1 MALDDSVLSELLDM
15 FRAGDGLDL
24 IAPAQRGRYSQ
35 SDRPPACRRL
45 GPCLRYGVW
54 VLGGGFKWWSRQ
66 GR

>member
-1 MALDDSVLSELLDM
+1 M

-35 SDRPPACRRL
+35 SDRPPGCRRL

-54 VLGGGFKWWSRQ
+54 VLG
-66 GR
+66 